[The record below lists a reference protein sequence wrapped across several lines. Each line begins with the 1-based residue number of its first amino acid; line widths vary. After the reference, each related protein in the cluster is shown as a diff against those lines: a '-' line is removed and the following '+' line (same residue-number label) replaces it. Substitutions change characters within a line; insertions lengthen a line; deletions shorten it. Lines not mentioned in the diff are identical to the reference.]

1 MWSPARSI
9 NARICG
15 RPRRAAPTSHVFFCT
30 KDRDF
35 FHHGVS
41 MSLRLAT
48 ANENHWGGGGHDFSR
63 AAAETHLQE
72 ALAAEGYPSA
82 LGYASAPQ
90 GLKPHLNTLR
100 NGTTEVVPSRTRKA
114 HFHRRARRRT
124 ARGIATTNKTFATAL
139 RT

>member
-1 MWSPARSI
+1 
-9 NARICG
+9 
-15 RPRRAAPTSHVFFCT
+15 
-30 KDRDF
+30 
-35 FHHGVS
+35 

-48 ANENHWGGGGHDFSR
+48 ANEKKRGHDFSR

-82 LGYASAPQ
+82 LGYVSAPQ

-114 HFHRRARRRT
+114 YFQRGGLRPQPKTSPQRR
-124 ARGIATTNKTFATAL
+124 
-139 RT
+139 